1 MNKNTFWF
9 IFFLVGFQTDFN
21 AQNILDR
28 YVQQAIESNL
38 SLKEKKMDIQVAQKA
53 LEIAKTYFYPSIS
66 METQYTLASGGR
78 TISIP
83 VGDLVN
89 PVYLTLNQLTN
100 SNQFP
105 TIENVEEQFF
115 PNNFYDARIRTT
127 FPILQP
133 DLKLNLNTREK
144 EIEIAEIFIERYKK
158 DLIQDVKLAYYN
170 ILKITESL
178 EIYKNSIQL
187 LESQQ
192 KITQSLIAQGVTLP
206 FQGKRIET
214 ELISLENQLQN
225 AENQLHTAQA
235 YFNFL
240 LNQPFNQVI
249 EIEKLSIPSQIEIAY
264 NPDQREEI
272 KLLNQSSF
280 ILQEVYKRKKS
291 YATPQISWFLDLGT
305 QGFDFEVNR
314 NSFFYLTGLQI
325 QMPIYQFKRN
335 YHQIDIAQL
344 NLNQTDFK
352 IQQTSKSLEL
362 SFLKAKKDLESA
374 HNLYQSSLAQIETSQ
389 QYYSLTAK
397 AFKEGVA
404 SYIEYLDAL
413 NQWTIARIQ
422 SNLLKYEIWIAYAKY
437 ERQQ

>member
-144 EIEIAEIFIERYKK
+144 EIEIAEISIERYKK

-291 YATPQISWFLDLGT
+291 SDIFIL
-305 QGFDFEVNR
+305 FFFIFVIVH
-314 NSFFYLTGLQI
+314 SFVTNIESSFVMERRAIGL
-325 QMPIYQFKRN
+325 
-335 YHQIDIAQL
+335 
-344 NLNQTDFK
+344 
-352 IQQTSKSLEL
+352 
-362 SFLKAKKDLESA
+362 
-374 HNLYQSSLAQIETSQ
+374 
-389 QYYSLTAK
+389 
-397 AFKEGVA
+397 
-404 SYIEYLDAL
+404 
-413 NQWTIARIQ
+413 
-422 SNLLKYEIWIAYAKY
+422 
-437 ERQQ
+437 